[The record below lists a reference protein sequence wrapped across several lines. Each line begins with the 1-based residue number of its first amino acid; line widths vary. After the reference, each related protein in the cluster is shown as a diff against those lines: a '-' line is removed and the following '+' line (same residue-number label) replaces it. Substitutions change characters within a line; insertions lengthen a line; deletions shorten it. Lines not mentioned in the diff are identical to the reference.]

1 MKKNTLFAGLF
12 FISFTLSVSA
22 QEKNEIPDKYL
33 NESQVASSV
42 QLLPPPPEP
51 GSVLFQY
58 DRERYLWG
66 KLQRNTPRGEQAVLD
81 ADVSA
86 TGIARAFSEAFGI
99 EINHK
104 NCPEIHTLMLHMR
117 EDAGDLATEE
127 AKQYYKR
134 IRPFVLFEDHTSV
147 PEVEKWYVKS
157 PSYPSGHTAMG
168 WAEALVL
175 AEINVENQ
183 QAILQ
188 RGYDM
193 GTSRVIAGFH
203 YQSDVDNARVV
214 AAAVVAR
221 LHADKAFSKQ
231 LAKAKKEFAKLK
243 KKGLIKFHE

>member
-1 MKKNTLFAGLF
+1 MRKNMLLAGLLLTT
-12 FISFTLSVSA
+12 ITVSLSA
-22 QEKNEIPDKYL
+22 QEKDEIPDKYL
-33 NESQVASSV
+33 NKNQVASSV

-51 GSVLFQY
+51 GTVLFQY

-66 KLQRNTPRGEQAVLD
+66 KQQRETPLGAQAVLD

-86 TGIARAFSEAFGI
+86 TGICRAFSEAFGI
-99 EINHK
+99 EINHE

-117 EDAGDLATEE
+117 EDAGDLATNE
-127 AKQYYKR
+127 AKKYYNR
-134 IRPFVLFEDHTSV
+134 VRPFVLFNDHTSV
-147 PEVEKWYVKS
+147 PDVEQWYVKS

-221 LHADKAFSKQ
+221 LHADKAFNKQ

-243 KKGLIKFHE
+243 KKGLIKFK